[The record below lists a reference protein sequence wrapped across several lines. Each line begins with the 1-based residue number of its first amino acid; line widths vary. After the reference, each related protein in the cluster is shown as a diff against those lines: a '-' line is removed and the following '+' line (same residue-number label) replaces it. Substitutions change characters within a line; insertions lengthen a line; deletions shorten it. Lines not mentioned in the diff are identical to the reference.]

1 MTGQSVSDFMD
12 FCIYDGRRCREN
24 VKRGRFVGR
33 RCRENVKGG
42 LYEFST
48 LCRRADKQGRAF
60 L

>member
-1 MTGQSVSDFMD
+1 MPGQSVSNFRG
-12 FCIYDGRRCREN
+12 FCIY
-24 VKRGRFVGR
+24 VGR
-33 RCRENVKGG
+33 RCRENAKGG